1 MARTGFD
8 PNEVIEWIPPGEE
21 ADKKPFTVLMTHV
34 SYKMVQKYSK
44 MIAARVAAQSKGMR
58 DMARLTEVRTAV
70 EEEVQKIQFCENVK
84 GIKNYLIQG
93 REITDAGEFY
103 DKADIADVTEI
114 IQAMESSA
122 KLSEGQVKNSLGAS
136 GGTSS
141 QEAKTGSPSIATH
154 AQTVTEKSETV
165 LTGEDSQRPLAQ

>member
-21 ADKKPFTVLMTHV
+21 VDNKPFTVLMTHV

-58 DMARLTEVRTAV
+58 DMARLTEVRTAA

-84 GIKNYLIQG
+84 GIKNYFVQG
-93 REITDAGEFY
+93 REIIDAGEFY
-103 DKADIADVTEI
+103 DKADTADVTEI
-114 IQAMESSA
+114 IQVMESSA
-122 KLSEGQVKNSLGAS
+122 KLSEGQVKNSSGVS

-141 QEAKTGSPSIATH
+141 QEAKTESPSAAAH
-154 AQTVTEKSETV
+154 VQTAIEKPEIV
-165 LTGEDSQRPLAQ
+165 ITGEDCRDRPAP

>member
-8 PNEVIEWIPPGEE
+8 PNEVIKWIPPGEE
-21 ADKKPFTVLMTHV
+21 NDEKPFTVLIIHV

-58 DMARLTEVRTAV
+58 DMARLSEVRTAA

-84 GIKNYLIQG
+84 GIRNYFVGG

-103 DKADIADVTEI
+103 DKADTADVTEI
-114 IQAMESSA
+114 IHAMESSA
-122 KLSEGQVKNSLGAS
+122 KLSEGQVKNSSGVS
-136 GGTSS
+136 GGPSLP
-141 QEAKTGSPSIATH
+141 EAKTESPSTVTN
-154 AQTVTEKSETV
+154 AQTAIEKPETV
-165 LTGEDSQRPLAQ
+165 TTGEDCQDQPAP